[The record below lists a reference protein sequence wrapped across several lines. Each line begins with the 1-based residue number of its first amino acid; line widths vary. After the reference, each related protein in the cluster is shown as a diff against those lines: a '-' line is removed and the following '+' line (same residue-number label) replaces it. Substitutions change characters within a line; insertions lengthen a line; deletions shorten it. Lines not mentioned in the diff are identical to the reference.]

1 MYWLK
6 SLDTTSLKPANQD
19 SKQVPKVVEPN
30 NEITKL

>member
-6 SLDTTSLKPANQD
+6 SLDTTSLKPANQN
-19 SKQVPKVVEPN
+19 SIQVPKVVEAN